1 MPKKKKEKYW
11 EMGMPRGEL
20 GPFVWHVW
28 FKGSGQAERF
38 VAFDEEHIKHQC
50 EGRTPI
56 VIERVVEKEE
66 IDEWEPLGPK
76 GSVVNQPADYDTGF
90 KLLKEWVD
98 SIGGPPE
105 DLRMKLRE
113 LFIDYQKPEKKPQ
126 DVVVKRKADTRYS
139 G

>member
-1 MPKKKKEKYW
+1 MPKKKEEKYW
-11 EMGMPRGEL
+11 EIGMPKGEL

-38 VAFDEEHIKHQC
+38 VAFDEEHIKDQC
-50 EGRTPI
+50 EDRTPI
-56 VIERVVEKEE
+56 VIERVYEKEE
-66 IDEWEPLGPK
+66 IEKWEPLGPK

-105 DLRMKLRE
+105 DLRLKLRE
-113 LFIDYQKPEKKPQ
+113 LFIDYEKAPQKT
-126 DVVVKRKADTRYS
+126 TRYS
-139 G
+139 ARKKKRY

>member
-1 MPKKKKEKYW
+1 MPKKKEEKYW
-11 EMGMPRGEL
+11 DIGMPKGEI

-38 VAFDEEHIKHQC
+38 VAFDEEHIKDQC
-50 EGRTPI
+50 EDRTPI
-56 VIERVVEKEE
+56 VIERVYEKEE
-66 IDEWEPLGPK
+66 IEKWEPLGPK

-105 DLRMKLRE
+105 DLRLKLRE
-113 LFIDYQKPEKKPQ
+113 LFIDYEKAPQKT
-126 DVVVKRKADTRYS
+126 TRYS
-139 G
+139 ARKKKRY

>member
-11 EMGMPRGEL
+11 EMGMPKGEL

-38 VAFDEEHIKHQC
+38 VAFDEEHIKDQC
-50 EGRTPI
+50 EDRTPI
-56 VIERVVEKEE
+56 VIERVYEKEE
-66 IDEWEPLGPK
+66 IDDWEPLGPK
-76 GSVVNQPADYDTGF
+76 GAVVNQPADYDTGF

-113 LFIDYQKPEKKPQ
+113 LFIDYGKPQ
-126 DVVVKRKADTRYS
+126 QKTTKYSARKKKRY
-139 G
+139 

>member
-66 IDEWEPLGPK
+66 INEWEPLGPK

-113 LFIDYQKPEKKPQ
+113 LFIDYQKSPQ
-126 DVVVKRKADTRYS
+126 KTTRYS
-139 G
+139 ARKKGRHKI

>member
-11 EMGMPRGEL
+11 DYGMPKGEL

-28 FKGSGQAERF
+28 FKGSGRAERF

-50 EGRTPI
+50 EDRTPI
-56 VIERVVEKEE
+56 VIERVYEKEE
-66 IDEWEPLGPK
+66 IEKWEPLGPK

-105 DLRMKLRE
+105 DLRLKLRE
-113 LFIDYQKPEKKPQ
+113 LFIDYEKPRQKT
-126 DVVVKRKADTRYS
+126 TRYS
-139 G
+139 ARKKARHKI